1 MRDSVLLSCLKDEVT
16 LERFCQQRT
25 IHQGSGEHV
34 PPGVVLSCTLA
45 ISIV

>member
-1 MRDSVLLSCLKDEVT
+1 MRDSVLLSCLKDEVA

-25 IHQGSGEHV
+25 IYQGSGERIL
-34 PPGVVLSCTLA
+34 PDVVLSCTLA